1 MADIEKQ
8 PSLPTRKSSLEGTT
22 CETSP
27 RHSTLQPEAP
37 LIPALDDN
45 TNSRLRAWL
54 AVFGGFLAL
63 FCSFGQLNA
72 FGTFQTWY
80 SEHQLVSKSL
90 FTISWIGSLQ
100 LWTFFFMVRRLLF
113 PSDVSVTIPSQGGPI
128 GCLFDAYG
136 PTPLLCSGSVIL
148 VSSLVVTSVSV
159 QYYQYLLAQG
169 ILFGLGV
176 AMVCVLFSLP
186 LKCQIDYVLAFTH
199 RWPAWRR
206 TSTSIVLL
214 L

>member
-27 RHSTLQPEAP
+27 RSSTLQPETP
-37 LIPALDDN
+37 LIPAADDN
-45 TNSRLRAWL
+45 MNNRLGARL

-63 FCSFGQLNA
+63 FCSFGQLTA

-80 SEHQLVSKSL
+80 SDHQLASKTL
-90 FTISWIGSLQ
+90 FSISWIGSLQ
-100 LWTFFFMVRRLLF
+100 LWTFFFMVRRLPF
-113 PSDVSVTIPSQGGPI
+113 PNLALVTVLSQGGPI
-128 GCLFDAYG
+128 GCVFDAYG
-136 PTPLLCSGSVIL
+136 PTPLLCSGSIVL
-148 VSSLVVTSVSV
+148 VSSLVFTSVCV

-176 AMVCVLFSLP
+176 AMLCVSFSCARCP
-186 LKCQIDYVLAFTH
+186 I
-199 RWPAWRR
+199 
-206 TSTSIVLL
+206 
-214 L
+214 

>member
-22 CETSP
+22 CDISP
-27 RHSTLQPEAP
+27 RNSTLQPETP
-37 LIPALDDN
+37 LIPASDN
-45 TNSRLRAWL
+45 ANSRFRAGL

-80 SEHQLVSKSL
+80 STHQLVSKSM
-90 FTISWIGSLQ
+90 FSISWIGSLQ
-100 LWTFFFMVRRLLF
+100 LWTFFFMVRRLSS
-113 PSDVSVTIPSQGGPI
+113 PSSTTVIVVPQGGPI
-128 GCLFDAYG
+128 GCAFDAYG

-148 VSSLVVTSVSV
+148 VASLVLTSFSV

-169 ILFGLGV
+169 ILFGFGV
-176 AMVCVLFSLP
+176 AMM
-186 LKCQIDYVLAFTH
+186 
-199 RWPAWRR
+199 
-206 TSTSIVLL
+206 
-214 L
+214 